1 MPALARLRLAAA
13 LVAIEALVEAVVVA
27 RRDELV
33 PGFRVV
39 LILVLSLKWLWAS
52 GVTRLR
58 PGAAL
63 GLFMIEGI
71 SAVAALG
78 AVDAPAG
85 ARIALAATAVL
96 AIGLLASSLHL
107 FPDAPLP

>member
-1 MPALARLRLAAA
+1 MDALPRLRVAAA
-13 LVAIEALVEAVVVA
+13 LVSIEAVVEAVVIA

-33 PGFRVV
+33 PGFRVF
-39 LILVLSLKWLWAS
+39 LILVLSLKLVWAA

-63 GLFMIEGI
+63 GLFMIEGL

-78 AVDAPAG
+78 AVDAPAL
-85 ARIALAATAVL
+85 ARVALAATAIA
-96 AIGLLASSLHL
+96 AIALVASSLHA
-107 FPDAPLP
+107 FPEAPLP